1 MLIYF
6 RAVAY
11 SVALVMSSGLILL
24 HASPTIAGAL
34 AIGLATDREL
44 DFAYG
49 IATEGDDTHNREKAM
64 NLCRGIVE
72 KGDNYRDEGPALK
85 GKKLCKIVG
94 MFHDQC
100 AAVAYNNATIPIA
113 ATGVGWAIADIS
125 DAAKEQALT
134 MCRAMAKGKE
144 RSPCVVVMFKCGGAA
159 K

>member
-6 RAVAY
+6 RAVTY
-11 SVALVMSSGLILL
+11 SVTLVISSGLILL
-24 HASPTIAGAL
+24 QSSPSIAGAL
-34 AIGLATDREL
+34 AIGLDTRGEL

-49 IATEGDDTHNREKAM
+49 SSAEGDDTYTRKKAL
-64 NLCRGIVE
+64 NLCRGITE
-72 KGDNYRDEGPALK
+72 AGDNYRDEGPALK

-113 ATGVGWAIADIS
+113 ATGVGWAIGENS

-134 MCRAMAKGKE
+134 MCRSMAKGKE
-144 RSPCVVVMFKCGGAA
+144 RSPCVVVSIRCDGAA